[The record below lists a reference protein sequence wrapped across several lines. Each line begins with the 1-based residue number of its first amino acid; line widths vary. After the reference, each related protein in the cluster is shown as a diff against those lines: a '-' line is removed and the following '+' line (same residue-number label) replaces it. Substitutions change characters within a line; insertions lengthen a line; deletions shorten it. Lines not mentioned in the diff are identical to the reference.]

1 MHEARGEGGFS
12 SHCALNS
19 DKLAARYS
27 GILSSA
33 VCHPLKR
40 RKGEDTG
47 GGGGVRRATCAET
60 GYSDNVV
67 TVMPFKLKEQ

>member
-1 MHEARGEGGFS
+1 MHEARGEGEGFS

-40 RKGEDTG
+40 RDDMG
-47 GGGGVRRATCAET
+47 GGGGEGRGQT
-60 GYSDNVV
+60 GELQEQKQDIV
-67 TVMPFKLKEQ
+67 TML